1 MNATVYS
8 LPACVQC
15 NSTYKAFDR
24 KGVSYSTVDVSVDA
38 DAHAL
43 TKELGYMQAPV
54 VIVRDADG
62 EVKDHWGGFNPEK
75 ITAFAQ
81 AVKAA

>member
-15 NSTYKAFDR
+15 NSTYKAFNR
-24 KGVSYSTVDVSVDA
+24 KDVPFVTVDVSEDPE
-38 DAHAL
+38 AHAF
-43 TKELGYMQAPV
+43 TKELGYLQAPV
-54 VIVRDADG
+54 VVVRDAEG
-62 EVKDHWGGFNPEK
+62 EVQDHWGGFNPEK
-75 ITAFAQ
+75 ISAFAQ

>member
-15 NSTYKAFDR
+15 TSTYKAFNR
-24 KGVSYSTVDVSVDA
+24 KDIPYTSVDVSEDPE
-38 DAHAL
+38 AHAL

-54 VIVRDADG
+54 VVVRNAEG
-62 EVKDHWGGFNPEK
+62 EVQDHWGGFNPEK
-75 ITAFAQ
+75 ITAFAL

>member
-8 LPACVQC
+8 LPVCVQC
-15 NSTYKAFDR
+15 SSTYKAFDR
-24 KGVSYSTVDVSVDA
+24 KKVPFTTVDVSVDTE
-38 DAHAL
+38 AHEF

-54 VIVRDADG
+54 VVIRNAEGDVQ
-62 EVKDHWGGFNPEK
+62 DHWSGFNPEK
-75 ITAFAQ
+75 INEFAQ